1 MWNKQ
6 LLIDMKKYF
15 NGHELY
21 GDNLSQEQIKQWF
34 KEEKEGYS
42 SIVSKELELLSKGI
56 YLYNNINVFH
66 RYSKLYRHKRYA
78 IVLGIGS
85 ATGHEFQPII
95 DKIDDLY
102 ILEPSSELQKNKI
115 SNKINYIAPNESGT
129 IPFSDESFDL
139 ITCFGVLHHIPN
151 VTLVLKEIFRVLK
164 KEGKFLLREPIISM
178 GDWREKRPGLT
189 KNERGISVSYW
200 KKTLSK
206 LEFKIVSQQYCF
218 TATSFLTKLT
228 KKTLS
233 RPIIYYKMYVY
244 LDYFISSILKYRV
257 KYHTTSRLSRIFPQS
272 IFFVLEK
279 NR

>member
-1 MWNKQ
+1 
-6 LLIDMKKYF
+6 MKKYF

-42 SIVSKELELLSKGI
+42 SIASKELELLSKGI

-66 RYSKLYRHKRYA
+66 GYSKLDTHKRYA
-78 IVLGIGS
+78 TVLGIGS

-115 SNKINYIAPNESGT
+115 SNKINYVAPNESGR

-164 KEGKFLLREPIISM
+164 KDGKFLLREPIISM

-206 LEFKIVSQQYCF
+206 LEFKIVSQQHCF

-228 KKTLS
+228 KKILS
-233 RPIIYYKMYVY
+233 RPIIYYKIHVY
-244 LDYFISSILKYRV
+244 LDYFISSILKHRV